1 MASYIAAE
9 NLNSDGEAKA
19 PKKPHRGAA
28 AKRSWGLRCT
38 HAKKPKL
45 DVGGEDSDDNDD
57 NFTTGSSESESS
69 DDSAVDTDKA
79 LSNAEVR
86 NHYTAPQIIQLNQT
100 FMQLALLLPS
110 KTIPT
115 TGRGSGSQKRKRKA
129 PELLEEGDQQ
139 KIADQLPGF
148 NSAIP
153 VENPGSNCVLA
164 SLSGTKQ
171 TKANKVRI

>member
-1 MASYIAAE
+1 M
-9 NLNSDGEAKA
+9 
-19 PKKPHRGAA
+19 
-28 AKRSWGLRCT
+28 
-38 HAKKPKL
+38 
-45 DVGGEDSDDNDD
+45 GGEDSDDNGD
-57 NFTTGSSESESS
+57 NFTTGSSESE
-69 DDSAVDTDKA
+69 
-79 LSNAEVR
+79 SNAEVR

-115 TGRGSGSQKRKRKA
+115 TRRSSGSQKRKRKA
-129 PELLEEGDQQ
+129 PELLEEDGQQ

>member
-19 PKKPHRGAA
+19 PKKPHWGAA

-45 DVGGEDSDDNDD
+45 DVGGEDSDDNGD
-57 NFTTGSSESESS
+57 NFTTGSSESE
-69 DDSAVDTDKA
+69 
-79 LSNAEVR
+79 SNAEVR

-129 PELLEEGDQQ
+129 PELLEEDGQQ